1 MYDLRWVYDPYLR
14 VGQCLADL
22 TDDEQQL
29 ARCRAQDRPLVL
41 KLLRE
46 LPSNPIR
53 RRGAGDERAVLLTA

>member
-46 LPSNPIR
+46 LPAIP
-53 RRGAGDERAVLLTA
+53 